1 MIILVGSKID
11 QSSIRSSLGKPEYS
25 YYFLMKDFLPV
36 LERLGTVMVVESLE
50 EIASLSDRFR
60 AAGEQVIFFSFSPP
74 QQAPLQ
80 TDCPTIVVF
89 AWEFDRLPDIAWG
102 GNPQN
107 DWRYVFERVAGTIST
122 SREAADL
129 VSACMPADFPVL
141 ACPAPVWNRFA
152 GLWDDRAGPELVQR
166 SFSFQGTMIDS
177 PVLGLS
183 ADGLVRKP
191 EAQPVLE
198 PEATVIAESEPAPP
212 EVLPVSRW
220 RDARLT
226 SMALLQG
233 WWREVWQGELPVV
246 QAMPIM
252 KLPPPAPAE
261 QPVSSLGESPE
272 PFAVNVSGVVYVSV
286 LNPADNRKNW
296 VEIVTAF
303 CWAFKGKDDATLVL
317 KMTHHDLDYYRVVL
331 ITLLSRLAPF
341 KCRVLVLHGF
351 LQDEQ
356 YRELIQASTFYINA
370 SSGEGLCLPLM
381 EFLSA
386 GRPAIAPL
394 HTAMADYMS
403 DELGFVIRCSPE
415 PFCWPHDPARI
426 FTTHRQR
433 LNWESLAQAF
443 ERSYVQART
452 APDSYREMASRA
464 SGRMQEFASI
474 EAIQGRLEGFIER
487 ILATA
492 GSQPHVIKGDGVL
505 P

>member
-25 YYFLMKDFLPV
+25 YFFLMKDFLPV
-36 LERLGTVMVVESLE
+36 LERLGTVRVVESLE
-50 EIASLSDRFR
+50 EIAALSERYR
-60 AAGEQVIFFSFSPP
+60 AEGEQVVFLSFTPP
-74 QQAPLQ
+74 QQAPLAVG
-80 TDCPTIVVF
+80 CPTIVVF
-89 AWEFDRLPDIAWG
+89 AWEFDRLPDLPWG
-102 GNPQN
+102 DNPQN
-107 DWRYVFERVAGTIST
+107 DWRYVFQRVAGTIST
-122 SREAADL
+122 SREAAEL
-129 VSACMPADFPVL
+129 VSACMPAAFPVL

-152 GLWDDRAGPELVQR
+152 DLGEAPTGPDLASR
-166 SFSFQGTMIDS
+166 SFSFQGILIDS
-177 PVLGLS
+177 ALLGLS

-191 EAQPVLE
+191 EPEVEPEPVVVLE
-198 PEATVIAESEPAPP
+198 PEPEPAVQELPP
-212 EVLPVSRW
+212 SRW
-220 RDARLT
+220 RETWLT
-226 SMALLQG
+226 SGALLRG
-233 WWREVWQGELPVV
+233 WWREVWRGELPSV
-246 QAMPIM
+246 QALPVVE
-252 KLPPPAPAE
+252 LPPSAPAE
-261 QPVSSLGESPE
+261 QPPAVLGEAAE
-272 PFAVNVSGVVYVSV
+272 PFPVSVAGVVYVSV

-303 CWAFKGKDDATLVL
+303 CWAFKDKDDATLVL
-317 KMTHHDLDYYRVVL
+317 KMTHHDLDYYRIVL

-341 KCRVLVLHGF
+341 KCRVVVLHGF

-356 YRELIQASTFYINA
+356 YRELIRASTFYINA

-433 LNWESLAQAF
+433 LNWESLMRAF
-443 ERSYVQART
+443 EQSYRQART
-452 APDSYREMASRA
+452 TPQDYRQMAANA
-464 SGRMQEFASI
+464 SQRMREFASV
-474 EAIQGRLEGFIER
+474 EALQGRLGGFIEQV
-487 ILATA
+487 LAAA
-492 GSQPHVIKGDGVL
+492 GAPGPAARDEGGR

>member
-50 EIASLSDRFR
+50 EITSLSDRFR
-60 AAGEQVIFFSFSPP
+60 AEGEQVIFFSFSPP

-80 TDCPTIVVF
+80 TGCPTIVVF
-89 AWEFDRLPDIAWG
+89 AWEFDRLPDMAWG
-102 GNPQN
+102 DNLQN
-107 DWRYVFERVAGTIST
+107 DWCYVFERVAGTIST

-129 VSACMPADFPVL
+129 VSACVPAGFPVL

-152 GLWDDRAGPELVQR
+152 DLGSGHAVPNLEPR
-166 SFSFQGTMIDS
+166 SFRFQGILIDS

-191 EAQPVLE
+191 EPQPE
-198 PEATVIAESEPAPP
+198 PEPTVIAEPEPAPP
-212 EVLPVSRW
+212 EALAVSRW
-220 RDARLT
+220 RDASLT
-226 SMALLQG
+226 SMALLRG
-233 WWREVWQGELPVV
+233 WWREVWQAELPVA
-246 QAMPIM
+246 QALPVIE
-252 KLPPPAPAE
+252 LPPATPAE
-261 QPVSSLGESPE
+261 QPASSLGESSE
-272 PFAVNVSGVVYVSV
+272 PFDISVSGVVYVSV

-303 CWAFKGKDDATLVL
+303 CWAFKDKDDATLVL
-317 KMTHHDLDYYRVVL
+317 KMTHHDLDYYRIVL
-331 ITLLSRLAPF
+331 ITMLSRLAPF
-341 KCRVLVLHGF
+341 KCRVIVLHGF
-351 LQDEQ
+351 LQDDQ

-386 GRPAIAPL
+386 GKPAIAPI

-403 DELGFVIRCSPE
+403 DDLGFVIRCSPE

-433 LNWESLAQAF
+433 LNWESLVQAF

-452 APDSYREMASRA
+452 SPDSYREMAGRA
-464 SGRMQEFASI
+464 SRRMQEFASI
-474 EAIQGRLEGFIER
+474 EAVQGRLEGFIER
-487 ILATA
+487 ILPTA
-492 GSQPHVIKGDGVL
+492 GSQSHVIKRDGVR